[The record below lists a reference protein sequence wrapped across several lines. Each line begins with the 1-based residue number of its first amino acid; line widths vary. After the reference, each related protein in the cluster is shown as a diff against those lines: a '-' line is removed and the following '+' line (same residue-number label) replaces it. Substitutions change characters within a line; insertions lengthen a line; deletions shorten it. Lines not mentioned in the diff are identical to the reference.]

1 MKHAHPVSVHFQFFF
16 SFRLTFCLG
25 RVRNTITLALRYLFT
40 PPPPQRQYD
49 NHVNGSA
56 VWPQAFR
63 AAPRIPIVIVII
75 MVILHVFFLP
85 SYLSFS
91 GAGRSAAASSGC
103 HVESVWNRTGG
114 LPMMT
119 MPFDTGHDHDHD
131 GENGTMGEEKQ
142 TPGGG
147 GGLFPVS
154 SQLMF
159 LLRTTHSLTHCMD
172 LPHSNTW
179 WSTGTGASQPKG
191 IFILFDCKASGREIR
206 TRSLLPC
213 QGTQ

>member
-1 MKHAHPVSVHFQFFF
+1 MKPTHPRICPFSIFLFF
-16 SFRLTFCLG
+16 SLRLTFCLG

-40 PPPPQRQYD
+40 PPPPPQRRYD

-103 HVESVWNRTGG
+103 HVESVWNTTGG

-131 GENGTMGEEKQ
+131 HDRENGTVGEEKQ
-142 TPGGG
+142 TPGGEG
-147 GGLFPVS
+147 GSVSCFLTVNVS
-154 SQLMF
+154 SAHHSLTRS
-159 LLRTTHSLTHCMD
+159 LTHSLHG
-172 LPHSNTW
+172 P
-179 WSTGTGASQPKG
+179 STLKHLVIYWDGSQPAKG
-191 IFILFDCKASGREIR
+191 NFYFI
-206 TRSLLPC
+206 
-213 QGTQ
+213 